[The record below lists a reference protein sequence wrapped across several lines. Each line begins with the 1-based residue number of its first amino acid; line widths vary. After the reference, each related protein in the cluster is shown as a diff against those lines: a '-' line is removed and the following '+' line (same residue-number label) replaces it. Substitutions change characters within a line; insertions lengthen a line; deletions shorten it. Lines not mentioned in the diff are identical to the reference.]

1 MSRERLRLGA
11 ARRAAMGF
19 VSSLAVGSM
28 LVGCLGDS
36 DLGTGQPA
44 CPPIEDFRAVNNV
57 LERRCG
63 TLDCHGDLAR
73 PFIVFSQTGLRRL
86 PPSNEVEEIDEYVTG
101 GFEPTTEHEVLGTY
115 ISACYL
121 EPEKM
126 DAVLKGEL
134 EVTDLTLV
142 RKPRLEEK
150 HKGGRLWNAR
160 TQKGDK
166 CLLSWIQGDV
176 DVEACEL
183 ELENP

>member
-1 MSRERLRLGA
+1 MNRLIHGVSGLAALLCVGGA
-11 ARRAAMGF
+11 
-19 VSSLAVGSM
+19 SL
-28 LVGCLGDS
+28 GCLSDS

-44 CPPIEDFRAVNNV
+44 CPPLDDFRAVNNV

-63 TLDCHGDLAR
+63 TLDCHGDVAR

-86 PPSNEVEEIDEYVTG
+86 PASGEVEAIDEYVTG
-101 GFEPTTEHEVLGTY
+101 GFEPTTDHEVLGTY

-126 DAVLKGEL
+126 DSVIKGEL
-134 EVTDLTLV
+134 EETDLTLV

-166 CLLSWIQGDV
+166 CLLSWVQGGV
-176 DVEACEL
+176 DIEACEL
-183 ELENP
+183 ELELP